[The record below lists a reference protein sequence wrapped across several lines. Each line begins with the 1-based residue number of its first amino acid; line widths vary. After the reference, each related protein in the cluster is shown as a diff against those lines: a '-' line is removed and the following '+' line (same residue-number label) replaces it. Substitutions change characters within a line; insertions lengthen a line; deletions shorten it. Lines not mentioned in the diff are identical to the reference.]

1 MHERYFSH
9 LYYARESER
18 FPRFRALVFVVR
30 ISNGARERAECSTV
44 CRVLGRVLSEGH
56 APWQPASEGWARLRV
71 DDRRLSSATAGVG
84 PPAFQITF
92 LINLFLR
99 LCPISRFHPNKARAF
114 HVSSVRGAL
123 HVSASQVSVL

>member
-30 ISNGARERAECSTV
+30 ISNGARERAECSEV
-44 CRVLGRVLSEGH
+44 CRVLGRVLSEGRLGGPCPRFPEGH
-56 APWQPASEGWARLRV
+56 APWQPASEGWARVRV

-92 LINLFLR
+92 LLNLFL
-99 LCPISRFHPNKARAF
+99 
-114 HVSSVRGAL
+114 
-123 HVSASQVSVL
+123 

>member
-1 MHERYFSH
+1 MPSAVKSVGCWAACCQKVR
-9 LYYARESER
+9 LGGPCPR
-18 FPRFRALVFVVR
+18 FP
-30 ISNGARERAECSTV
+30 
-44 CRVLGRVLSEGH
+44 EGH
-56 APWQPASEGWARLRV
+56 APWQPASEGWARVRV